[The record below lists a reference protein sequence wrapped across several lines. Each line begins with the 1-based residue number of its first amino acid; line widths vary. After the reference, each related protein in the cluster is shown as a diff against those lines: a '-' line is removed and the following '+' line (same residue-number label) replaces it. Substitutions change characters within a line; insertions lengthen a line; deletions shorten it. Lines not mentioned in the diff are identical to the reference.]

1 MSENLDPEEL
11 QHLQFIKNKFQIVDR
26 IGEGTFSRVY
36 KAIEI
41 KTNKQ
46 VAIKAITKTSSPN
59 RIVDEL
65 TFLITLNFI

>member
-65 TFLITLNFI
+65 TF